1 MSIRWRILGAL
12 VLAIALTASLSLGVG
27 YYVAQRQFDAF
38 VSQLGRREAQNLAGR
53 LSRAYTEAAGWE
65 TLDIALDG
73 AGYLYEK
80 EAEHGEG
87 DDGKHDG
94 DESELFHID
103 RIRIVIVDVAGVIIR
118 DNFLELAIGQ
128 FAPDLSGEQIEV
140 LDLRN
145 GLIVGF
151 AYVDV
156 HQDFLATESL
166 GFLRELF
173 ISSAFGVLCIIVS
186 AVLLATSLSKR
197 ITAPI
202 AALTRATQTIARA
215 DDATL
220 LPIASSDEL
229 GQMSMAFN
237 KMVNAL
243 QRQRDLRR
251 RLVNDVSHELNTP
264 LTIIQL
270 EAKGLL
276 DNLQTPKQ
284 AAQHI
289 IQEVSML
296 RNLVSDLSYLAAT
309 EPGELEPQVEPCA
322 LDKLLS
328 SEVERWQPQALA
340 QSISLSL
347 HPLPQLPAL
356 QLDSARMRQAL
367 GNIIHNALQHAE
379 QGQVI
384 VAATM
389 ENEGYVQISVSDDGA
404 GIAAKDIPHVFHR
417 FYRAEQPGGR
427 GAGLGLD
434 IARAIIEAHGG
445 TISLHSD
452 GIGRGTT
459 VEFRL
464 PVSADKSLSNQK
476 G

>member
-1 MSIRWRILGAL
+1 M
-12 VLAIALTASLSLGVG
+12 
-27 YYVAQRQFDAF
+27 
-38 VSQLGRREAQNLAGR
+38 
-53 LSRAYTEAAGWE
+53 
-65 TLDIALDG
+65 
-73 AGYLYEK
+73 
-80 EAEHGEG
+80 
-87 DDGKHDG
+87 
-94 DESELFHID
+94 
-103 RIRIVIVDVAGVIIR
+103 
-118 DNFLELAIGQ
+118 
-128 FAPDLSGEQIEV
+128 
-140 LDLRN
+140 
-145 GLIVGF
+145 
-151 AYVDV
+151 DV
-156 HQDFLATESL
+156 HQNFLATESH

-202 AALTRATQTIARA
+202 AALTQATQTIARA

-237 KMVNAL
+237 KMVSAL
-243 QRQRDLRR
+243 RRQRALRR

-276 DNLQTPKQ
+276 DDLQTPKK
-284 AAQHI
+284 AAQNI

-296 RNLVSDLSYLAAT
+296 RNLVSDLSYLAET

-322 LDKLLS
+322 IDRLLS
-328 SEVERWQPQALA
+328 REVERWQPQALA

-347 HPLPQLPAL
+347 RPLPRMPVLL
-356 QLDSARMRQAL
+356 LDLARMRQAL
-367 GNIIHNALQHAE
+367 GNIIHNALQHSE

-384 VAATM
+384 VAAIL
-389 ENEGYVQISVSDDGA
+389 ENEEFVQISVSDDGA
-404 GIAAKDIPHVFHR
+404 GIAARDIPHVFHR
-417 FYRAEQPGGR
+417 YYRAEQSGGR
-427 GAGLGLD
+427 GTGLGLD

-445 TISLHSD
+445 TISLQSD

-459 VEFRL
+459 VKFRL
-464 PVSADKSLSNQK
+464 PVSAENSIPKLTH
-476 G
+476 

>member
-1 MSIRWRILGAL
+1 MPLRWRIMGAL

-27 YYVAQRQFDAF
+27 YYGAQRQFDAF
-38 VSQLGRREAQNLAGR
+38 VSQLGRQEAQTLAGR
-53 LSRAYTEAAGWE
+53 LSQAYTEAAGWE
-65 TLDIALDG
+65 TLDNALAG
-73 AGYLYEK
+73 AGYLYEN

-87 DDGKHDG
+87 DEGSHDQ
-94 DESELFHID
+94 DESKLFHVD
-103 RIRIVIVDVAGVIIR
+103 RIRVVIVDVAGMIIR
-118 DNFLELAIGQ
+118 DNFLALEIGQ
-128 FAPDLSGEQIEV
+128 TAPDLSGKQIEV
-140 LDLRN
+140 LDLRT
-145 GLIVGF
+145 GVIVGF
-151 AYVDV
+151 VYVDV
-156 HQDFLATESL
+156 HQDFLATESH

-173 ISSAFGVLCIIVS
+173 ISSAFGVFCIIVS

-237 KMVNAL
+237 KMVSAL
-243 QRQRDLRR
+243 RRQRDLRR

-276 DNLQTPKQ
+276 DDLQTPKK
-284 AAQHI
+284 AAQNI

-296 RNLVSDLSYLAAT
+296 RNLVSDLSYLAET

-322 LDKLLS
+322 IDRLLS
-328 SEVERWQPQALA
+328 REVERWQPQALA

-347 HPLPQLPAL
+347 RPLPRMPVLL
-356 QLDSARMRQAL
+356 LDLARMRQAL
-367 GNIIHNALQHAE
+367 GNIIHNALQHSE

-384 VAATM
+384 VAAIL
-389 ENEGYVQISVSDDGA
+389 ENEEFVQISVSDDGA
-404 GIAAKDIPHVFHR
+404 GIAARDIPHVFHR
-417 FYRAEQPGGR
+417 YYRAEQSGGR
-427 GAGLGLD
+427 GTGLGLD

-445 TISLHSD
+445 TISLQSD

-459 VEFRL
+459 VKFRL
-464 PVSADKSLSNQK
+464 PVSAENSIPKLTR
-476 G
+476 